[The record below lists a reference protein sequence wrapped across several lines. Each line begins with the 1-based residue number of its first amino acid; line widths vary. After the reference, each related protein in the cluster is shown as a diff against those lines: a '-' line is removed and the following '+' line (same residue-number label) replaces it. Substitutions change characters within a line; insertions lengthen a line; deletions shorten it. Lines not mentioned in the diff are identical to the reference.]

1 MQDRHVPGWVL
12 GLALPLAIAAVTIA
26 IGKTPAEQFDEG
38 GLGTWASCLL
48 LLACAATSLDVWRAR
63 RDPARLGTS
72 AVLWLVVAFG
82 FLYLALDDGF
92 SWHEKLDRFIHRK
105 VLHIEPT
112 SATKRIDDLI
122 VGVYGLLALGVLYRF
137 RDELLRVPGLVRI
150 FVLAMGLMGVQV
162 GLDGLNHPDVVGALP
177 EKRQRRAAREWLP
190 VAEETMKMVSEGVF
204 LVGFL
209 RARRYARRD
218 VA

>member
-1 MQDRHVPGWVL
+1 M
-12 GLALPLAIAAVTIA
+12 
-26 IGKTPAEQFDEG
+26 
-38 GLGTWASCLL
+38 
-48 LLACAATSLDVWRAR
+48 
-63 RDPARLGTS
+63 
-72 AVLWLVVAFG
+72 
-82 FLYLALDDGF
+82 
-92 SWHEKLDRFIHRK
+92 
-105 VLHIEPT
+105 LHIEPT

-122 VGVYGLLALGVLYRF
+122 IGVYGLLALGVLYRF

-177 EKRQRRAAREWLP
+177 EKSQRRAAREWLP